1 LQKYNSISYY
11 PKLNASFSVNNSE
24 MPNKVMWLK
33 SATPIKLNQGADAG
47 DKKSKFVIEFGLNY
61 FDKFIYM
68 AAN

>member
-1 LQKYNSISYY
+1 
-11 PKLNASFSVNNSE
+11 